1 MKKLLFLLPV
11 IILTFS
17 CSKKEKA
24 DLIIS
29 NATIYTVDNEFTKA
43 EAAAIKDGKF
53 IAVGSSKD
61 IQQQFSAKNEKDLK
75 GKFVYPGFID
85 AHCHFYGYSMNLRK
99 VDLVGTQSVEEII
112 ERLKEYKEEYDPEWI
127 LGRGW
132 DQNDWEV
139 KEFPHKK
146 ELDEVFPETPVYL
159 TRVDGHAA
167 YVNSAA
173 LKEAG
178 ISKAENIEGGKI
190 HEKAGE
196 PTGILID
203 NAMNLVSKNI
213 PNPTKEEKIDAI
225 KQGED
230 NCFQVGLTMVA
241 DAGLG
246 YSEIH
251 LLDSLQ
257 KEDLIKMN
265 IYAMLSPTRENID
278 IFVKQGAY
286 KTEKMHI
293 KSIKLFADGA
303 LGSRGACLLEPYSD
317 DPDNY
322 GLIVT
327 DTDSLE
333 EFCQLA
339 YENNYQVNTHAI
351 GDSAN
356 RLMLN
361 IYGNILDGEN
371 ERRWRIEHAQ
381 IIHPEDFKLFGKHS
395 IIPAIN
401 TTHATSD
408 MHWAE
413 ERLGEERLKNGYAYK
428 KLLKENSWLPNGSDF
443 PVEHINPLYG
453 FYAGVARKDLEGYPE
468 DGFQK
473 ENALSR
479 KEALKAMTIWA
490 AKSCFQ
496 ENERGSIQKGKEAD
510 FVVTEHDIMEMEE
523 EKIPD
528 TKVMETYIQGTKVY
542 GQ

>member
-61 IQQQFSAKNEKDLK
+61 IQQQFSSKNEKDLK

-213 PNPTKEEKIDAI
+213 PNPTKEEKINAI

-246 YSEIH
+246 YSEVQ

-408 MHWAE
+408 MPWAE

>member
-61 IQQQFSAKNEKDLK
+61 IQQQFSSKNEKDLK

-246 YSEIH
+246 YSEVQ

-381 IIHPEDFKLFGKHS
+381 IIHPEDFKLFGEHS

-428 KLLKENSWLPNGSDF
+428 KLLKENG
-443 PVEHINPLYG
+443 
-453 FYAGVARKDLEGYPE
+453 
-468 DGFQK
+468 
-473 ENALSR
+473 
-479 KEALKAMTIWA
+479 
-490 AKSCFQ
+490 
-496 ENERGSIQKGKEAD
+496 
-510 FVVTEHDIMEMEE
+510 
-523 EKIPD
+523 
-528 TKVMETYIQGTKVY
+528 
-542 GQ
+542 

>member
-159 TRVDGHAA
+159 TRIDGHAA

-246 YSEIH
+246 YSEVQ

-408 MHWAE
+408 MPWAE

-510 FVVTEHDIMEMEE
+510 FVVTEQDIMEMEE

>member
-246 YSEIH
+246 YSEVQ

-408 MHWAE
+408 MPWAE

-428 KLLKENSWLPNGSDF
+428 KLLKENGWLPNGSDF